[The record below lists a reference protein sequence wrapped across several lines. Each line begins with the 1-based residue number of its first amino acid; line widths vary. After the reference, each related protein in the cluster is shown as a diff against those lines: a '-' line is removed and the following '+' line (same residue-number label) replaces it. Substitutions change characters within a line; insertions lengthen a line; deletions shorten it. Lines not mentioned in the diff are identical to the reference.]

1 MNSVMKVNMEYLYRM
16 MSTKNVFPVLVR
28 KTVADQKYLGRW
40 QLEHNYIV
48 INQKVDYANEDHCGV
63 CANGFQIKGSNQE
76 ENDMDEYIKYM
87 M

>member
-1 MNSVMKVNMEYLYRM
+1 MDSLRQTIRTMTTNKGVTHFARPNISE
-16 MSTKNVFPVLVR
+16 
-28 KTVADQKYLGRW
+28 QKYLGRW
-40 QLEHNYIV
+40 QLEHNYTV

-76 ENDMDEYIKYM
+76 EKDMDEYIKYM